1 MFVVDFT
8 KIPIMLNFFIYIIL
22 IVFVLYESICFLF
35 SLFKVALRKL
45 GDIEYYNATF
55 ITKLKIEYCL
65 EERILKLKNSIRS
78 WNL

>member
-8 KIPIMLNFFIYIIL
+8 KIPIMLNFLYTLFL
-22 IVFVLYESICFLF
+22 SFLCFMKVFVFLF

-65 EERILKLKNSIRS
+65 EERILKLKNSIRG

>member
-1 MFVVDFT
+1 MFVVDFYKDT
-8 KIPIMLNFFIYIIL
+8 YHAEFFIYTIL